1 MKFVKGEF
9 GIYDVRKD
17 DKPTGLGICK
27 LPNGKWE
34 IFDYVTREKED
45 ATIAIFNTLKEAKA
59 WCINYFKEENEN
71 V

>member
-9 GIYDVRKD
+9 GIYDVRKN

-27 LPNGKWE
+27 LPNHKWE
-34 IFDYVTREKED
+34 VFDYLTREKED
-45 ATIAIFNTLKEAKA
+45 ATIATFNTLKEAKA

>member
-1 MKFVKGEF
+1 MKFMKGEF
-9 GIYDVRKD
+9 GIYYVRKN
-17 DKPTGLGICK
+17 DKPTGLGIFK

-34 IFDYVTREKED
+34 IFDYVTRDKED
-45 ATIAIFNTLKEAKA
+45 ATIATFNTLKEAKD